1 MILLQAA
8 DPDAA
13 RAEVRD
19 ILGDRR
25 FRSDPA
31 PRPFRGPLEW
41 LGDRIST
48 IGGWISDVASAVPWF
63 VWLAIALAVF
73 ALLARW
79 IVKSVG
85 RRRARATGAVARDM
99 RATNEDPAVLERE
112 ADDAE
117 RRGDLERAVRLRF
130 RAGLLRLGD
139 RGAIAYRP
147 SLTTTEVRG
156 LLGSASFDQLAATFD
171 EVTYGDEPA
180 DADDVAAARAG
191 WPRVVRDSPPQRP
204 SRHRTR

>member
-139 RGAIAYRP
+139 RGAIA
-147 SLTTTEVRG
+147 L
-156 LLGSASFDQLAATFD
+156 
-171 EVTYGDEPA
+171 PA
-180 DADDVAAARAG
+180 VADDDGGARPARLG
-191 WPRVVRDSPPQRP
+191 FVRSARGHIRRGDVR
-204 SRHRTR
+204 RRARRRR